1 MKTYNRTATVEL
13 KHNTSDMVITI
24 KNLPY
29 VWNPKH
35 GDMDQ
40 VAIFAALD
48 YASHHLGKQGFGAIC
63 AITSPAKG
71 E

>member
-1 MKTYNRTATVEL
+1 
-13 KHNTSDMVITI
+13 MVITI